1 MTDKNKKLAKA
12 INKFR
17 SKIMRITKRKGRT
30 ESVGED
36 EMRTIDD
43 TFPVYASGLSYDERL
58 ERIQL
63 IDGFHDWCYS
73 LIA

>member
-1 MTDKNKKLAKA
+1 
-12 INKFR
+12 
-17 SKIMRITKRKGRT
+17 MRITKRKGRT

-43 TFPVYASGLSYDERL
+43 TFPVYDSGLSYDERL